1 MKNKDLVEDACT
13 GLDVK
18 RTLPDIGD
26 PVRVNMNLNR
36 GCIAVKAG
44 SGEHRGKV
52 LFYTEAPV
60 TLQGAEFRILDSVYQ
75 KIQNEGARDVCAYVK
90 GRLRGFDLPDA
101 EPQKIHYNPMRQKHF
116 HLSDGTPVKSAEVFR
131 AWVPEDAR
139 SAMTGFGIETLAA
152 AD

>member
-1 MKNKDLVEDACT
+1 MKNKTLVESACT

-44 SGEHRGKV
+44 SGENRGKV
-52 LFYTEAPV
+52 LFYTEALI
-60 TLQGAEFRILDSVYQ
+60 TLEGAEFRILDSVYQ
-75 KIQNEGARDVCAYVK
+75 KIQDEGTRDVCAYVK
-90 GRLRGFDLPDA
+90 RRLRGFDLPDA
-101 EPQKIHYNPMRQKHF
+101 EPQKIYYNSMRQKHF
-116 HLSDGTPVKSAEVFR
+116 HLGDGTPVESAEVFQ
-131 AWVPEDAR
+131 AWVPEDAH
-139 SAMTGFGIETLAA
+139 SAMAGFGIETLAA